1 MANLHMHLVWAR
13 LQQAEDHLDSR
24 REEHRQPA
32 GPQPSLKRAIQSM
45 IIEMVKSAWSWKT
58 SKTEIQKQ
66 WWFHG
71 LQKSYR
77 GVMAG
82 YGPATSRRRQT
93 YTHIEVWRSASQCR
107 DKFRCWT
114 DGGEEGDR
122 GKVRVLGAE
131 EGGRAG

>member
-1 MANLHMHLVWAR
+1 MANLHMHLVSAR

-32 GPQPSLKRAIQSM
+32 GPQPSLKRAMQSM
-45 IIEMVKSAWSWKT
+45 IIEMVKSAWS
-58 SKTEIQKQ
+58 
-66 WWFHG
+66 G
-71 LQKSYR
+71 LPKSYR

-82 YGPATSRRRQT
+82 YGPATSRGRQT
-93 YTHIEVWRSASQCR
+93 YTHIEVWRSASQRR
-107 DKFRCWT
+107 DKFRCGT
-114 DGGEEGDR
+114 DGGEDEDR